1 MNLLI
6 FYVFSLLLVIA
17 SFAVISVRNP
27 VYSVLWLI
35 FAFFCTAGIF
45 ILQGAEFLA
54 MLLIIVYVGA
64 VAILFLFVIMML
76 NIDYRSLHKDWL
88 KMLPFCILFILVFI
102 ANIYLAIADVRI
114 SNNFSSS
121 KFITPEQI
129 TNTHA
134 LGNIL
139 YTDFILHFQLA
150 GIILLLA
157 MIGAVLLTHYKN
169 DKSKKQNVS
178 EQMLRNK
185 KTGVKLVKVLTGKG
199 I

>member
-6 FYVFSLLLVIA
+6 FYIFALLLVIA
-17 SFAVISVRNP
+17 AFAVISVRNP

-35 FAFFCTAGIF
+35 FSFFCTAGIF

-76 NIDYRSLHKDWL
+76 NIDYRSLTKDWL
-88 KMLPFCILFILVFI
+88 KMLPFCILFISVFI
-102 ANIYLAIADVRI
+102 ANIYLAVADIRI
-114 SNNFSSS
+114 SDGLLIDQFS
-121 KFITPEQI
+121 ITEQL

-134 LGNIL
+134 LGKIL

-157 MIGAVLLTHYKN
+157 MVGAVVLTHYKS
-169 DKSKKQNVS
+169 DRSKKQNVS
-178 EQMLRNK
+178 QQILRNK
-185 KTGVKLVKVLTGKG
+185 KTGVKLVKILTGKG